1 MSRITNILSNK
12 TERGS
17 LIVLVIFVV
26 LALIAFLVDS
36 QNLASATDIKNI
48 YKAPFEHPDYIL
60 GTDGLGRSV
69 LYGLL
74 NGAKITLLIALL
86 SSLFSLLIGLCIGFL
101 AAYYGNDKL
110 KLNILSI
117 IGLALISFMCFFY
130 VIYSSYKF
138 LFFGLWIFLI
148 LALFLLNGKGSK
160 IKARISIPLDT
171 FILKVLEIQKTLPGI
186 FIILLFLSLM
196 STRSI
201 WNVILLITIIR
212 IPIIIRLARSE
223 ILKVKSQEFIL
234 AAEGMGISTSK
245 LFISHIIPNIMTPIQ
260 TYLVYGIASTVLVE
274 SLLSFLGLGLPLE
287 VVTWGSML
295 SSSRQFF
302 SAWWLAIFPGL
313 AIFILI
319 FALRKYFSRESED
332 QEYYYI

>member
-1 MSRITNILSNK
+1 ML
-12 TERGS
+12 
-17 LIVLVIFVV
+17 
-26 LALIAFLVDS
+26 LALIAVVVDS
-36 QNLASATDIKNI
+36 QSLASATDIKNI
-48 YKAPFEHPDYIL
+48 YKAPFEHPEYIL

-69 LYGLL
+69 AYGLL

-86 SSLFSLLIGLCIGFL
+86 SSFLSLIIGLCVGFL
-101 AAYYGNDKL
+101 AAYFGNDKL
-110 KLNILSI
+110 KLNSVSLV
-117 IGLALISFMCFFY
+117 GLCLITFICFFY
-130 VIYSSYKF
+130 LIYSSHKF
-138 LFFGLWIFLI
+138 LFFGLWLFLI
-148 LALFLLNGKGSK
+148 LALFLLNSKGSK
-160 IKARISIPLDT
+160 SSGRISIPIDT

-223 ILKVKSQEFIL
+223 ILKVKSQEYIL
-234 AAEGMGISTSK
+234 AAEGMGISTFK
-245 LFISHIIPNIMTPIQ
+245 LFISHIVPNIMTPIQ

-287 VVTWGSML
+287 MVTWGSML

-319 FALRKYFSRESED
+319 FALRKYFSREPED